1 MNHERLESSRDVW
14 SDLQTAAFS
23 KLILANLN
31 LLQKPGPGGDR
42 ALDATERIF
51 GRNTPGGCL

>member
-14 SDLQTAAFS
+14 SDLETAAFS

-31 LLQKPGPGGDR
+31 LLQKPGPGRDR

-51 GRNTPGGCL
+51 GRNTPGAF